1 MSSSHIPSKSE
12 VGRSVTNRR
21 VLLGSLSGS
30 AIEWYDF
37 LLYATA
43 APLVFNSQ
51 FFPNDD
57 PFVAIMLAYLGNA
70 LTFVIRPFGG
80 IVFAHIG
87 DRIGRKRTLVL
98 TLSIMG
104 AGTVAIGLLPTY
116 AQIGVLAPALLYFFR
131 IVQGLAIGGEWGGA
145 LLLAYEYAPPQR
157 RGFFGSV
164 PQLGVPLGLVLGN
177 LAMALATQLPGDAFD
192 AWGWRIPFILSIVL
206 VGIGLWIRHGLDETP
221 AFRKMQQSG
230 AVEKLPL
237 GTTLRDHW
245 RAVLVAIGAKAVET
259 APFYLFASFVG
270 GYATARLGFSRAEAL
285 NAVLVGALVACV
297 AIPLCGAV
305 SDRFGRRPI
314 FLVGVVALAVATFAY
329 FALLDQRSLPL
340 FFLASAL
347 ALGVAWSPVTATL
360 GTMMSET
367 FPANVR
373 YSGITLGYQI
383 GAAVFSGTAP
393 MVAEA
398 LVQAYDGAWLPVA
411 IYIAVLAAISFVAAV
426 LARRLAVPAEE
437 TGAS

>member
-1 MSSSHIPSKSE
+1 MSSSHIPSNSE

-245 RAVLVAIGAKAVET
+245 RAVLV
-259 APFYLFASFVG
+259 
-270 GYATARLGFSRAEAL
+270 
-285 NAVLVGALVACV
+285 GALVACV